1 MAHSTHFPL
10 IFNRVNVVS
19 VLKIGHLNLN
29 LKTISTYLDSK
40 YTCMNMHRGKNNC
53 FSFFPLGL
61 VLSSRST
68 SYEIVLLRRGSFS
81 QCTYCCFQTI
91 DSKGVFNLSTFNY
104 TFCLHKTEIVLLI
117 SLGSTV
123 LYWSREWQGKGK
135 GSRRSWSS
143 GHFLTTPMVL
153 ERLAVWF
160 TYRMTHSPESQ
171 HIVSQTKIWIFYAKQ

>member
-1 MAHSTHFPL
+1 MGLRPKFGPKRRNLKHPFPFFSRIHARGLLMAHSTHFPL

-68 SYEIVLLRRGSFS
+68 SYEIVLLRRRSFS

-104 TFCLHKTEIVLLI
+104 TFCLHKTEIVSLI
-117 SLGSTV
+117 SLGPTV
-123 LYWSREWQGKGK
+123 LYINSLL
-135 GSRRSWSS
+135 S
-143 GHFLTTPMVL
+143 
-153 ERLAVWF
+153 
-160 TYRMTHSPESQ
+160 
-171 HIVSQTKIWIFYAKQ
+171 